1 MDYIKKADAEPY
13 GQSMEGKV
21 TDERVRIERL
31 EKENRILKR
40 EYARLKQ
47 DLSMLSNLNDYA
59 SRLRKFNEE
68 KVVAANNA
76 KSNFLANM
84 SHEIRTPMNAI
95 IGMDEMILRES
106 KDERVRKLAMDIKSA
121 SNTLLSI
128 INDILDLSRIESGRI
143 EIVPVEYEISSV
155 FNDIANMTMKKAQEK
170 GLSYEL
176 KVDPLIP
183 RVLYG
188 DEIRIRQIMLNIINN
203 AIKYTDDGGISICVS
218 FDHIKGQLK
227 IVVSD
232 TGIGIRKEDIDRL
245 YESFQRLEESRNRNI
260 EGTGLGL
267 HITKQLVELME
278 GYIDVESEYG
288 KGTVFTAAVSQKV
301 VDPAPVGEYSENL
314 IKSREQIREYNPI
327 LVAPGAKVLIVDDN
341 EMNLEVIAGLLMDT
355 RIEISLASSGRE
367 CLQAMRESRTGF
379 DMVFLDQMMP
389 GMSGTETLRQIKE
402 ENLAN
407 NTPIIAL
414 TADAILGARD
424 IYIREGFTDYLSKP
438 VMYEDLERLLLKYI
452 DSRLVMTGEQLLEE
466 EEKRAKPLVL
476 VINDSPER
484 ADEIKNLLEGRYKG
498 VFVKDEVQGGK
509 FLKKHKVEFVIL
521 NNETASYFVNEYIN
535 AKPFL

>member
-1 MDYIKKADAEPY
+1 M
-13 GQSMEGKV
+13 

-389 GMSGTETLRQIKE
+389 GMSGTETLRQIRE
-402 ENLAN
+402 ENLAD

>member
-106 KDERVRKLAMDIKSA
+106 KDERIRKLAMDIKSA

-155 FNDIANMTMKKAQEK
+155 FNDITNMTMKKAQEK

-389 GMSGTETLRQIKE
+389 GMSGIETLRQIKE

-414 TADAILGARD
+414 TADATLGARD
-424 IYIREGFTDYLSKP
+424 ISIREGFTDYLSKP

-521 NNETASYFVNEYIN
+521 NNGINFIN

>member
-106 KDERVRKLAMDIKSA
+106 KDERIRKLAMDIKSA

-155 FNDIANMTMKKAQEK
+155 FNDIINMTMKKAQEK

-327 LVAPGAKVLIVDDN
+327 FVAPGAKVLIVDDN

-521 NNETASYFVNEYIN
+521 NNGIN
-535 AKPFL
+535 FRY